1 MKELEPV
8 TMGQVGKD
16 LDNRY
21 ENLVKGL
28 RYIQIKAWNFRSW
41 CVPDS

>member
-8 TMGQVGKD
+8 TMGQVLKD

-28 RYIQIKAWNFRSW
+28 RYIQIKACDFHLW
-41 CVPDS
+41 VAP